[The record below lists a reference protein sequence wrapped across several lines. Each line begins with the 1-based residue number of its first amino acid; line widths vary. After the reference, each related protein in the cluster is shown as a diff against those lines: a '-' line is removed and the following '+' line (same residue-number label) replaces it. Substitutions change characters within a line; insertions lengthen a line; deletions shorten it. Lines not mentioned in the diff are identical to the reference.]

1 MNNRRRPTYLPSK
14 PAIQDR
20 IKYIIQEL
28 QQLHAQQDLF
38 LRELKELQNLI
49 NEIEAV
55 EDQDRPRVEWIYPG
69 SQQDKSASK

>member
-20 IKYIIQEL
+20 MKHITWEL
-28 QQLHAQQDLF
+28 QQLHAQQELF

-49 NEIEAV
+49 DEIEAV